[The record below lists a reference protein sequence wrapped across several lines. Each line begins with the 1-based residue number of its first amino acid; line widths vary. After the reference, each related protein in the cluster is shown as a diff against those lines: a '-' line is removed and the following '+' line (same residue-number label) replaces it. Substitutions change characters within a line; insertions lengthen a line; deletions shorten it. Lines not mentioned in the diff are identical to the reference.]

1 VIDVNTQGKLLIVDD
16 EPSVRDSLGKW
27 FREEGY
33 EVATTENASDALTRL
48 AEQRWDAALVDIK
61 MHGTDGI
68 ELQRRM
74 HEIDPELVVII
85 MTGYASVETA
95 VAALK
100 NGAYDYVTKPLDPE
114 EIAHLVKNAL
124 AHKRTVQEN
133 VLLRE
138 TVAEVARPGELI
150 GQSAPMR
157 KIFDAIETVGPT
169 DATVMV
175 MGESGTGKELVA
187 RAIHQASPRK
197 FHPMVVIHCGALTET
212 LLESEL
218 FGHEKGAFTGAQ
230 YRKKGKFEIAEGGT
244 VFLDEIGD
252 ITLKTQTDLLRVL
265 QEREIIRVGGNQIIK
280 VDFRCIA
287 ATNKDLERLIEEG
300 KFRPDLFYRLNVFRI
315 ELPPLR
321 ERREDIPVLVDHF
334 VRKFSLAM
342 NKRIIRV
349 SAAAMNQLQQQSWL
363 GNVRELENAVERA
376 MVVGQEPELREQD
389 FIFKLQNTSGFSGL
403 SKTLEDMER
412 AHILRVVEE
421 CGGNQSHAA
430 DILDIDRVTLY
441 HKLKKYGWTRTSG
454 ERDKKPDEVAR

>member
-1 VIDVNTQGKLLIVDD
+1 VNAVSTQGKLLIVDD
-16 EPSVRDSLGKW
+16 ELSVRDSLAKW

-33 EVATTENASDALTRL
+33 EIGTAENANDALTRL

-74 HEIDPELVVII
+74 HEVDPELLVII

-95 VAALK
+95 VTALK
-100 NGAYDYVTKPLDPE
+100 NGAYDYVTKPLDPD

-124 AHKRTVQEN
+124 AHKRTAQEN

-138 TVAEVARPGELI
+138 TVAEVTRPGELI
-150 GQSAPMR
+150 GQSSAMR

-169 DATVMV
+169 DATVLV
-175 MGESGTGKELVA
+175 TGESGTGKELVA
-187 RAIHQASPRK
+187 RAIHHASPRR
-197 FHPMVVIHCGALTET
+197 FHPLVVIHCGALTET

-252 ITLKTQTDLLRVL
+252 ISLKTQTDLLRVL
-265 QEREIIRVGGNQIIK
+265 QEREITRVGGNQIVK

-287 ATNKDLERLIEEG
+287 ATNKDLDKLIEEG

-321 ERREDIPVLVDHF
+321 SRRDDIPALVDHF

-342 NKRIIRV
+342 NKRISRV
-349 SAAAMNQLQQQSWL
+349 TPAAMNLLQQQPWL

-376 MVVGQEPELREQD
+376 MVVGQEPELREPD
-389 FIFKLQNTSGFSGL
+389 FIFKAQSVSNGS

-421 CGGNQSHAA
+421 CGGNQSRAA
-430 DILDIDRVTLY
+430 EILDIDRVTLY
-441 HKLKKYGWTRTSG
+441 HKLKKYGWTRTPV
-454 ERDKKPDEVAR
+454 ETH